1 MNIHH
6 RLRETTEK
14 LLELM
19 KQEVADKTNSLN
31 AERLRSFFKK
41 SQALIKRS
49 EFLTID
55 CPTLSWSKNFDLLNW
70 VILPRNES
78 KITVC
83 LQKSIFESVEL
94 FTLEWRPL
102 ILVTEK
108 NLLLSLDRV
117 SETCKVEARFED
129 GAKIKFGEPV
139 EFNIKP
145 FIDQII
151 YQDQLGGIV

>member
-14 LLELM
+14 LLDLM
-19 KQEVADKTNSLN
+19 KQEVADEINSSN
-31 AERLRSFFKK
+31 AERLDSFFKK
-41 SQALIKRS
+41 SQALIKRG
-49 EFLTID
+49 EFLTVD
-55 CPTLSWSKNFDLLNW
+55 CSTLSWSKNFDLLNW

-83 LQKSIFESVEL
+83 LQKSVFESVEL
-94 FTLEWRPL
+94 FTLEWRPV
-102 ILVTEK
+102 IFVYEK
-108 NLLLSLDRV
+108 SLLLSLDRV
-117 SETCKVEARFED
+117 SETCKVESGKEGARLE
-129 GAKIKFGEPV
+129 FGKPV

-151 YQDQLGGIV
+151 SQDRLGGVM